1 MSISI
6 PRDIVQTFGLEADV
20 YFNVTLR
27 INDSTIQFKK
37 LLRKCGTVDL
47 IIYIPMK
54 VAQENKD
61 KGLVRGA
68 LADVT
73 LEEV

>member
-20 YFNVTLR
+20 YFNVTLG
-27 INDSTIQFKK
+27 IKDETVQFKK
-37 LLRKCGTVDL
+37 LLRKCGTKDL

-54 VAQENKD
+54 VAQGNKD